1 MFVGLDRVLAFLCRL
16 VFVVSELVVVNALR
30 KMPCIKPAVCK
41 DTIILKIIF
50 ISMLM
55 MIIVIAIIAQVF
67 RDKDYISTK
76 MYKALLV
83 CTTATIL

>member
-1 MFVGLDRVLAFLCRL
+1 MLAFLCPV

-30 KMPCIKPAVCK
+30 KMLCIKPAVRK
-41 DTIILKIIF
+41 DTIILRIVL
-50 ISMLM
+50 ISMLI

-67 RDKDYISTK
+67 RYKHYISTK

>member
-1 MFVGLDRVLAFLCRL
+1 MCAGKCKSGQLPRRGCHTGPPAPSR
-16 VFVVSELVVVNALR
+16 
-30 KMPCIKPAVCK
+30 PCILSLATVCK
-41 DTIILKIIF
+41 DTIILRIIF
-50 ISMLM
+50 ISMLI

-67 RDKDYISTK
+67 RYKDYISTK